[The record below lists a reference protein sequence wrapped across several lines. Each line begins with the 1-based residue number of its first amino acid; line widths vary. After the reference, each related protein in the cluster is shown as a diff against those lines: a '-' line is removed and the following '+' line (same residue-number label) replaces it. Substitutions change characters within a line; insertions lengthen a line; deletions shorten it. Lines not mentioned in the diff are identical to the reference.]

1 MNAMDMVMQM
11 SLAAG
16 QMMAPQAPVGSKSD
30 DTGSNEFKALLNDK
44 KAAVGQEGLEK
55 PQEPEKIPVGSE
67 GDGSFAKTE
76 NHFLSIAVE
85 QSVMQN
91 VQNIPSLFPPLSA
104 STGEASNAGILNMV
118 PFVVDIA
125 AARQGKALLQE
136 RPMTTGSG
144 DGQQNSALS
153 GNAKANL
160 EIVPQGYKADAKAN
174 LEIVPQGYKAN
185 AEGKQVDLQI
195 QGGRQ
200 QESQDTQASFTTQ
213 SELKETDWAGT
224 EGLSEQPLFRTP
236 ETVPVKVGEATVLD
250 TEQADFGTKLAK
262 TVTSALEQ
270 GSQRVEIRL
279 APEELGNVV
288 IEVTR
293 TQEGILH
300 VVLRADNDRAA
311 RLLGEH
317 SSALGLMLQ
326 HSGQGEVRVE
336 VPQPKQDNQ
345 PWQQP
350 DQHEG
355 QNRGD
360 QSQSRQQERRQQSD
374 DFLQRFRLGLFQ
386 GELQAI

>member
-1 MNAMDMVMQM
+1 MNAMDMIMKM

-16 QMMAPQAPVGSKSD
+16 QSMAPQAPVGSKSD
-30 DTGSNEFKALLNDK
+30 DTGTVNEFKALLKEK
-44 KAAVGQEGLEK
+44 KVAAGTEDSEK
-55 PQEPEKIPVGSE
+55 PQGPEKKIPAGSE
-67 GDGSFAKTE
+67 ADGSSDKSE
-76 NHFLSIAVE
+76 KRFLSVAVE

-91 VQNIPSLFPPLSA
+91 GQNIPSLFSSLSISA
-104 STGEASNAGILNMV
+104 GQASNVGALNV
-118 PFVVDIA
+118 ASFVDIA
-125 AARQGKALLQE
+125 TTRQGKALLQE
-136 RPMTTGSG
+136 RLMTTGSG
-144 DGQQNSALS
+144 DGQQNSILA
-153 GNAKANL
+153 GNTKADL
-160 EIVPQGYKADAKAN
+160 EIAPQGFN
-174 LEIVPQGYKAN
+174 AN
-185 AEGKQVDLQI
+185 AEGKPVDMQL

-200 QESQDTQASFTTQ
+200 QGSQDTQPSLTAP
-213 SELKETDWAGT
+213 SELKETDWAGR
-224 EGLSEQPLFRTP
+224 EGLSEQALFRTT
-236 ETVPVKVGEATVLD
+236 EAMPVKVGEATVLD

-279 APEELGNVV
+279 APEGLGNVV
-288 IEVTR
+288 IELTR
-293 TQEGILH
+293 TQEGVLH
-300 VVLRADNDRAA
+300 VVLHADTDRAA

-350 DQHEG
+350 DQHDG
-355 QNRGD
+355 QNQRD
-360 QSQSRQQERRQQSD
+360 PSQNRQQERRQQSD